1 MYIYGRPLITYD
13 LIARGR
19 EAMFFSL
26 FERHPYPAIFTMLL
40 NNGYGANSCS
50 PRLLTFTSP

>member
-19 EAMFFSL
+19 EAIFFSL
-26 FERHPYPAIFTMLL
+26 FERHPLRYLL
-40 NNGYGANSCS
+40 CYSTTDTVRSLAVLDC
-50 PRLLTFTSP
+50 